1 MISNCPR
8 PGSSRLARKRL
19 ESVLKRSALCKTSAG
34 LGATLL
40 IMVWPMQATSP
51 LDTLL
56 SAADRALRA
65 VFAAPHASRPVPDA
79 AAPASESALTA
90 DKRLAARLMRV
101 NHAGEVAAQ
110 ALYHGQ
116 ALVARDGATR
126 DWLLEAAREEA
137 DHLAWCEQRLTELG
151 SRPSVLKPLWYAGSF
166 AIGAAA
172 AAVSD
177 RVSLGFVAETERQV
191 ESHLTDHLDR
201 LPPHDARSRAIL
213 EAMRADEV
221 VHGARAR
228 DAGGIEL
235 PAPVRAMMRHASRV
249 MTRTAYWI

>member
-1 MISNCPR
+1 M
-8 PGSSRLARKRL
+8 
-19 ESVLKRSALCKTSAG
+19 G
-34 LGATLL
+34 L
-40 IMVWPMQATSP
+40 PMPAASP

-65 VFAAPHASRPVPDA
+65 VFAAPHTSRPLPAADPAADA
-79 AAPASESALTA
+79 AASGA
-90 DKRLAARLMRV
+90 DRQLAARLMRV

-116 ALVARDGATR
+116 ALVARDAATR
-126 DWLLEAAREEA
+126 DWLLDAAREEA
-137 DHLAWCEQRLTELG
+137 DHLAWCEQRLAELG
-151 SRPSVLKPLWYAGSF
+151 SRPSVLQPLWYAGSF

-177 RVSLGFVAETERQV
+177 RVSLGFVSETERQV
-191 ESHLTDHLDR
+191 ESHLTDHLER
-201 LPPHDARSRAIL
+201 LPPQDARSRAIL
-213 EAMRADEV
+213 EAMRADEI

-228 DAGGIEL
+228 DAGGVEL
-235 PAPVRAMMRHASRV
+235 PAPVRALMRHASRV